1 MIDGFVSQRQLS
13 KQIGGLSG
21 RGKGEEI
28 MMEAARGKA
37 AKCIGMRKKEKKKQ
51 NKNRQ
56 QQGPEVRK

>member
-37 AKCIGMRKKEKKKQ
+37 AKCIGMRKKEKKKT
-51 NKNRQ
+51 K
-56 QQGPEVRK
+56 